1 VARIS
6 ILSGVSVA
14 EATVEVRNRLG
25 LHLRAASTLT
35 ETVNRF
41 KSAVTLTRG
50 KNQVNARS
58 VTSLMMLGAG
68 IGTKLKLRAEGDDA
82 REAVAAVK
90 ELFEA
95 RFGED

>member
-1 VARIS
+1 MARIS
-6 ILSGVSVA
+6 ILSGVNVV

-41 KSAVTLTRG
+41 KSAVSLARG

-58 VTSLMMLGAG
+58 VTGLMMLGAG